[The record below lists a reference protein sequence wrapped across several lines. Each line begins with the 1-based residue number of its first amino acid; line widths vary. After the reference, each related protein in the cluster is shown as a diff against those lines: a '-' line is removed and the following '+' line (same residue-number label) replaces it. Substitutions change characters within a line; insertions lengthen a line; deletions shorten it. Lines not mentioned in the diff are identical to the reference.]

1 VGADDRRL
9 LRAMTLVI
17 AAAVL
22 ARLFALTFLRPLN
35 PDEVEFFRASDW
47 VRQGLV
53 PFRDFWEHHTPL
65 QWFVFAPFTALASGA
80 GASAVILMRWAQVP
94 LWIGT
99 FWLIDVWMTRAGLT
113 RFARWSAMGAA
124 LCSSLFMLPATEFR
138 VDALGCFFFAAGLVA
153 LQRMEASKSAALW
166 AGVAFC
172 LAAWA
177 NLRLGPLLAVAVVLR
192 AAMRTSERKWGVERR
207 IGLVVL
213 GGIAAAAAALLYFVA
228 TGSLAD
234 LYRQA
239 WQELYLGNRY
249 GQYYAGAF
257 LIRIAAVFGLHSLKG
272 GFELAALDVG
282 GVLVLVAGT
291 WGAMRALRRVWQPDE
306 FAYVAL
312 LQIANVAFIWTM
324 KTIHNYH
331 FLLAVVL
338 AVPLLAAL
346 ADADAMPRRAVAAA
360 VAVAAIVSGGAA
372 LLRGKELDLQ
382 YQDFIMREV
391 QRRTPPD
398 AAVWD
403 GVGWAL
409 RRRPAYR
416 YWFLPELPRVL
427 EQHGRIAPFD
437 APQFVDAAPA
447 AVITDVN
454 AALWIHDHPRLRDYL
469 TAHFMPVYRN
479 LWMPGLSAVVT
490 PQHPRAAWLVPADGR
505 YRVIASR
512 KLATHPWFRLSR
524 LDVGTYDRDGAKR
537 LELPLAAIDDS
548 HPEAVRF
555 TADGQPVALDGGR
568 LTLKSGQH
576 LIAESST
583 AAALLLLPGE
593 DDVLFRQPADGVTLE
608 GAARPVTH
616 VPEFRQLAALY
627 R

>member
-17 AAAVL
+17 GAAVL

-35 PDEVEFFRASDW
+35 VDEIEFFRASDW
-47 VRQGLV
+47 IRRGLV
-53 PFRDFWEHHTPL
+53 PYRDFWEHHTPL
-65 QWFVFAPFTALASGA
+65 QWFVFAPFTALTSGA
-80 GASAVILMRWAQVP
+80 GAGAVIFMRWAQVP

-99 FWLIDVWMTRAGLT
+99 FWLIDRWMTRANLT
-113 RFARWSAMGAA
+113 RFARWSAMGVA
-124 LCSSLFMLPATEFR
+124 LCSSLFMLPASEFR

-153 LQRMEASKSAALW
+153 LQRMETGKSAALW
-166 AGVAFC
+166 AGAAFC

-177 NLRLGPLLAVAVVLR
+177 NLRLGPLLAVAVLLR
-192 AAMRTSERKWGVERR
+192 AAMRTNERRWGVERR
-207 IGLVVL
+207 IGLVIL
-213 GGIAAAAAALLYFVA
+213 GGIAAAAVALLYFLA

-234 LYRQA
+234 LYEQA
-239 WQELYLGNRY
+239 WQQLYLGNRY

-272 GFELAALDVG
+272 GFEPGALDVG
-282 GVLVLVAGT
+282 GVLVLITGT
-291 WGAMRALRRVWQPDE
+291 WGAVRALRRLRQPDD
-306 FAYVAL
+306 FAYIAL

-338 AVPLLAAL
+338 AVPLIAAL
-346 ADADAMPRRAVAAA
+346 ADAVPRRAVAAA

-403 GVGWAL
+403 GAGWAL
-409 RRRPAYR
+409 LRRPAYR

-437 APQFVDAAPA
+437 APQFVDAGPA

-469 TAHFMPVYRN
+469 TAHFIPVYRN
-479 LWMPGLSAVVT
+479 LWMPGLSGVVT
-490 PQHPRAAWLVPADGR
+490 PQHPRAAWLVPADGS

-512 KLATHPWFRLSR
+512 KLAAHPWFRLSR

-555 TADGQPVALDGGR
+555 IADGRPVALEGGR
-568 LTLKSGQH
+568 VTLKRRQY
-576 LIAESST
+576 LIAESS
-583 AAALLLLPGE
+583 APAALLLLPG
-593 DDVLFRQPADGVTLE
+593 DDMVLFRQPADGVTLE
-608 GAARPVTH
+608 GAAPPVTH
-616 VPEFRQLAALY
+616 VPDFRRLMTPF